1 MGENLN
7 MPAPPFM
14 DTTPLIQ
21 MPPDTSTPVK
31 IPLYLNAAALFC
43 LIVLVFPLQAAGSS
57 FEDLR
62 ENIQQKRSTLDQKK
76 EKIEK
81 LSRREEEIYTNLE
94 KIEKKMQAIEGE
106 IRSREKKLSKLRSK
120 EAVLLKKYQNAK
132 AGHKKEQQR
141 LKKLLSTL
149 WPAYC
154 NKMTHRLNQIKE
166 WSDLDRRIY
175 WLKSLSQKV
184 SKTLENLRGI
194 RTSLTTSLAELEEVK
209 SGVRKEL
216 KKTEALKD
224 NLLQER
230 LAYLSKVQ
238 EIRAKRLVSEN
249 RVREILDTIESL
261 NYKLKALTEKRF
273 AQMKGYLPWPC
284 QGEIEKGYSP
294 DAAPPQRG
302 ISLNVAEGTKA
313 KAVFWGKVVHNDT
326 LRGFG
331 KVIILFHGEDYYSL
345 YAFLNSSRV
354 ELGQKVEKGETIGI
368 CGFYPEIK
376 SEGLYFELRFHQ
388 KTINPMN
395 WLSS

>member
-1 MGENLN
+1 M
-7 MPAPPFM
+7 AK
-14 DTTPLIQ
+14 TPL
-21 MPPDTSTPVK
+21 VLK
-31 IPLYLNAAALFC
+31 AAAFIFSIF
-43 LIVLVFPLQAAGSS
+43 LILPLKAGGSS

-62 ENIQQKRSTLDQKK
+62 ENIQKKRSTLDQKK
-76 EKIEK
+76 EKIKK

-94 KIEKKMQAIEGE
+94 KIEKKMQAIEGKIE
-106 IRSREKKLSKLRSK
+106 AREKKLSALRGK

-132 AGHKKEQQR
+132 AAHKKEKQR
-141 LKKLLSTL
+141 LEKLLSAL

-154 NKMTHRLNQIKE
+154 NKMTDRLEQTRD
-166 WSDLDRRIY
+166 WSEMDRRIY
-175 WLKSLSQKV
+175 WLKNLSKKV
-184 SKTLENLRGI
+184 GNTLKKLRGI
-194 RTSLTTSLAELEEVK
+194 RTSLTASLAELEEVK
-209 SGVRKEL
+209 SRVREEL

-224 NLLQER
+224 DLLQER

-273 AQMKGYLPWPC
+273 AQMKGYLPRPC
-284 QGEIEKGYSP
+284 RGKIEKGYNP
-294 DAAPPQRG
+294 EAEPPHRG
-302 ISLNVAEGTKA
+302 ISMSVAEGTKA
-313 KAVFWGKVVHNDT
+313 KAVFWGKVVHNET

-331 KVIILFHGEDYYSL
+331 KVVILFHGEDYYSL

-354 ELGQKVEKGETIGI
+354 ELGQKVEKGEPIGT

-376 SEGLYFELRFHQ
+376 TEGLYFELRFHQ

-395 WLSS
+395 WLAS